1 MATIDIITHKMIFG
15 GKSLGKFNEK
25 SVFIPFSL
33 PEETLRVEITR
44 NTRGYDEAKIIEILK
59 PSPRRVRPPCPL
71 YQKCGGCNIMH
82 ADYNF
87 QLELKKQIMLDTFA
101 RAGVKLPQIKVIS
114 KNPLGYR
121 NRMEFLSGG
130 LQERTSNNVIALD
143 NCPVA
148 APEINRWLSEVPQK
162 SRPKERAIVFGSDR
176 ANPNLTIAEIS
187 STINPPKS
195 GAAEKIRR
203 GKKFRACRNSSQTI
217 SQNPVE
223 INLCGKKISFDAK
236 GFFQSNVGMLELAIP
251 MIMEGLS
258 GNHALDLY
266 SGCGTFSVFL
276 AERFSRVTMVEHN
289 KGAVVFAEQN
299 MAGVPHSTFAVSG
312 ANFVKYHAESVARQG
327 GDFDLV
333 FADPPRS
340 GMEKEV
346 CDWLCESGIPKISYL
361 SCDTATQAR
370 DVARFEQNGYSIEEA
385 WLLDFY
391 PQTSHLETFLTCVK
405 K

>member
-1 MATIDIITHKMIFG
+1 M
-15 GKSLGKFNEK
+15 
-25 SVFIPFSL
+25 
-33 PEETLRVEITR
+33 RVEITR
-44 NTRGYDEAKIIEILK
+44 KTRDYDEARIVEILE
-59 PSPRRVRPPCPL
+59 PSAHRVMPECPL
-71 YQKCGGCNIMH
+71 YQKCGGCNMMH
-82 ADYNF
+82 ADYDF
-87 QLELKKQIMLDTFA
+87 QLELKKHIMLDTFE
-101 RAGVKLPQIKVIS
+101 RAGARLPQIKVVS

-130 LQERTSNNVIALD
+130 LKKRASNTVVDLD
-143 NCPVA
+143 ICPVA
-148 APEINRWLSEVPQK
+148 APEINRWLSEVPRQ
-162 SRPKERAIVFGSDR
+162 SRPKNRAIVFGSER
-176 ANPNLTIAEIS
+176 ANPNFAIAEITS
-187 STINPPKS
+187 GINSQKS
-195 GAAEKIRR
+195 DATEKSRR
-203 GKKFRACRNSSQTI
+203 EKKFRAARNPSQI
-217 SQNPVE
+217 ILQNPVE
-223 INLCGKKISFDAK
+223 INLCGKKIAFDAK
-236 GFFQSNVGMLELAIP
+236 GFFQSNVGMLELALP

-258 GNHALDLY
+258 GKHALDLY

-276 AERFSRVTMVEHN
+276 GERFSRVTMVEHN

-312 ANFVKYHAESVARQG
+312 ANFVKYHAESVSRQC

-346 CDWLCESGIPKISYL
+346 CDWLCKSGIPKIAYL

-370 DVARFEQNGYSIEEA
+370 DVAKFAQNGYSIEEA

>member
-44 NTRGYDEAKIIEILK
+44 NTRGYDEAKIIEILE

-101 RAGVKLPQIKVIS
+101 RAGAKLPQIKVIS

-130 LQERTSNNVIALD
+130 LQERGTNNVVALD

-148 APEINRWLSEVPQK
+148 VPEINRWLSEVPQK

-187 STINPPKS
+187 STINPRKS
-195 GAAEKIRR
+195 DAAEKISR
-203 GKKFRACRNSSQTI
+203 GKKIRACRNSSQTI

-223 INLCGKKISFDAK
+223 ISLCGKKIAFDAK

-251 MIMEGLS
+251 TIMEGLS
-258 GNHALDLY
+258 GNHALDFY

-312 ANFVKYHAESVARQG
+312 ANFVKYHAESATRQFG
-327 GDFDLV
+327 AFDTV
-333 FADPPRS
+333 FADPPRG

-346 CDWLCESGIPKISYL
+346 CDWLCKSGVPKIAYL
-361 SCDTATQAR
+361 SCDTATQTR
-370 DVARFEQNGYSIEEA
+370 DVAKFAKNGYIIEEA

-391 PQTSHLETFLTCVK
+391 PQTSHLETFLICVK